1 MPKILPLLPDPGLDF
16 KYNLTSLRDDATY
29 AAHGIADIHEHY
41 AMAPNDLANGSI
53 EDLVAKKVYQANSGL
68 SSEELEIVANQARD
82 VDYIAGYINW
92 LKAIVEKASEED
104 KPSWV
109 IEKYM

>member
-1 MPKILPLLPDPGLDF
+1 MPKILSLIPDPGLDF
-16 KYNLTSLRDDATY
+16 KYDLTSMKNDATY

-41 AMAPNDLANGSI
+41 AMATNNLANGTI

-68 SSEELEIVANQARD
+68 TSEELEIVADQAID

-92 LKAIVEKASEED
+92 LETIVEKAIEED
-104 KPSWV
+104 KPLWV